1 MLKSHPWTAALLVIA
16 VSALAYLPLIDQ
28 LGLYLGDVTFMWIE
42 QGLGAA
48 SLIEAISDD
57 RPGAGVLF
65 ALAGALLGTDIL
77 GWHVFMLLL
86 RIGAAL
92 ALIWGLRAI
101 FPDHPG
107 LTTAAGA
114 LMAVYPG
121 FLLQHM
127 AINLQLYLAAHL
139 LALISIGAALRAVN
153 SRRPAGLIGLSVVNL
168 LVYLLLME
176 SFIGIEALRLL
187 LLWLHPSA
195 PSKLRAR
202 VRWTARQLAPLIIAV
217 VVFGVWRIFIF
228 DDSARPDTDIG
239 AVLRQYRENGFALML
254 ENWARGIWHGG
265 ALAWGQPLIE
275 RAAYLSLP
283 LIIPAAAAAILI
295 GALRSSADRIIARRW
310 LLIGALALIGA
321 LLPIAAVLKPPT
333 LIPYSS
339 RLLLPGSAGA
349 ILLAIG
355 LAALLP
361 QTIRR
366 FAIGALVG
374 IGALIQLTDAA
385 LYADH
390 WAMQRDLWRQMR
402 VRVPAVADGTT
413 VIAALPER
421 WRTFPY
427 TSPDDEILFPIN
439 WILTGSAGELRYG
452 GMILRD
458 ELVPLMAAGR
468 AYDLVFR
475 SGWLSHR
482 ADLSRAVIVWLPETG
497 VCLRVLS
504 LDDTNLPDPLLAA
517 AAPFSRPELIIAD
530 APQPD
535 LPAWLGTGDSGEC
548 VSG

>member
-1 MLKSHPWTAALLVIA
+1 MLKTHPWTAALLVIA

-65 ALAGALLGTDIL
+65 ALTGALLGSDVL
-77 GWHVFMLLL
+77 GWHLLMLLL
-86 RIGAAL
+86 RVGAAL
-92 ALIWGLRAI
+92 ALMWGLRAV

-127 AINLQLYLAAHL
+127 AINLQTYLAAHL
-139 LALISIGAALRAVN
+139 LALISIGASLRAV
-153 SRRPAGLIGLSVVNL
+153 SAPRPAGLVGLSAVNL
-168 LVYLLLME
+168 GVYLLLLE
-176 SFIGIEALRLL
+176 ALIGLEALRLL

-195 PSKLRAR
+195 PPKARDRLRWA
-202 VRWTARQLAPLIIAV
+202 ARQMLPLLFVIGL
-217 VVFGVWRIFIF
+217 FGVWRVFIF
-228 DDSARPDTDIG
+228 DDNARPDTDID
-239 AVLRQYRENGFALML
+239 AVLGQYGAGGVALML

-265 ALAWGQPLIE
+265 ALAWVQPLIE

-283 LIIPAAAAAILI
+283 LIIPAAGAAILI
-295 GALRSSADRIIARRW
+295 GALRPSADRITARRW

-339 RLLLPGSAGA
+339 RLLLPASAGA

-361 QTIRR
+361 NAVRR
-366 FAIGALVG
+366 IALGGLIGVS
-374 IGALIQLTDAA
+374 ALIQLTDAA

-390 WAMQRDLWRQMR
+390 WAMQRDFWRQMR
-402 VRVPAVADGTT
+402 DRVPAVADGAT
-413 VIAALPER
+413 VIAVLPER

-439 WILTGSAGELRYG
+439 WMLTGSAGELRHG

-458 ELVPLMAAGR
+458 ELIPLLTAGR

-497 VCLRVLS
+497 DCLRVLS
-504 LDDTNLPDPLLAA
+504 PNDTDLTDPLIAA
-517 AAPFSRPELIIAD
+517 AAPFSRPALIIAD
-530 APQPD
+530 APPPD
-535 LPAWLGTGDSGEC
+535 LPSWLGSADGAEC